1 MKKSIVVLVSLMF
14 SLSNALAQ
22 IIDFKPVKFG
32 IEVFGTS
39 GSYLVKQT
47 NYDASLWKPGAGFG
61 LNLWILPKKRVNIFL
76 QAGYEYQ
83 QGAFSYNPEDVL
95 KKQTDSLK
103 AAYIANPTVNPTVPE
118 KINVLEK
125 SQFVFFHPAVRLNL
139 VNKIFKFYVM
149 AGAKLNY
156 TLGVTTDYDVKQ
168 NELKTKANL
177 NTSDFTVD
185 PSARFGFTFIKTI
198 DLSFSYTQK
207 INTSNTS
214 RPIDKALLG
223 THLAIYF

>member
-1 MKKSIVVLVSLMF
+1 MKNSIFVLLFLML
-14 SLSNALAQ
+14 SLSNAFAQ
-22 IIDFKPVKFG
+22 IPDFKPVKFG
-32 IEVFGTS
+32 IEIFGTA
-39 GSYLVKQT
+39 GSYLLKQT
-47 NYDASLWKPGAGFG
+47 NYNASFWQPGAGVG
-61 LNLWILPKKRVNIFL
+61 LNLWISPKKRFNMFL

-103 AAYIANPTVNPTVPE
+103 AAYIANPTLNSEVP
-118 KINVLEK
+118 KKVNVLEK
-125 SQFVFFHPAVRLNL
+125 SQLVFFHPAVRLNL
-139 VNKIFKFYVM
+139 VNRVFKFYIMV
-149 AGAKLNY
+149 GAKLNY

-177 NTSDFTVD
+177 NPSDFTVD

-214 RPIDKALLG
+214 RSIDKALIG